1 MKESEDYLIRD
12 IVKECEQTEKPLLVH
27 SRILDNVDLIK
38 KNYSLMQLYSPSLS
52 PTVKSK
58 VNYALENAEM
68 ELNLTEFR
76 KMMLEDGFAE
86 WDNVD
91 LISSMRKIVASSDSD
106 VT

>member
-1 MKESEDYLIRD
+1 
-12 IVKECEQTEKPLLVH
+12 
-27 SRILDNVDLIK
+27 
-38 KNYSLMQLYSPSLS
+38 
-52 PTVKSK
+52 
-58 VNYALENAEM
+58 M